1 MKPKKG
7 KFSFS
12 FRGDFQVPAVSFR
25 EHEISAMRVPVAC
38 CLFAPICEGYL
49 GWKITG
55 VSWTLWYPGGLG
67 NYEVA
72 NWGFPKIGVPQNG
85 WFIMENPIK
94 MDDLGVP
101 LFLEIPNWDH
111 LPVRW
116 QRVTYYN
123 ITCDQLPIVDTLLMD
138 RMATPEAA
146 VSASGKKKHA
156 HGDWKKHDWTH
167 ISKSKKDVCIHTYIY
182 ILYDVCAIYFKL
194 RAKCNHDLRLFWKD
208 FAYYTIF
215 LDEAN
220 ARLFRRAIRVPR
232 KTGANFTS
240 KL

>member
-123 ITCDQLPIVDTLLMD
+123 ITCDQLPIRYAVDGQDGYTGSSSFCF
-138 RMATPEAA
+138 RQ
-146 VSASGKKKHA
+146 KKTCTWRLKETRL
-156 HGDWKKHDWTH
+156 DPH
-167 ISKSKKDVCIHTYIY
+167 IQKQKRCMYTYIY
-182 ILYDVCAIYFKL
+182 IYIIWCLCNLLQIKSQMQSWFKVIL
-194 RAKCNHDLRLFWKD
+194 EGFRLLHHLSGRGERPTFP
-208 FAYYTIF
+208 
-215 LDEAN
+215 E
-220 ARLFRRAIRVPR
+220 AIRVPR